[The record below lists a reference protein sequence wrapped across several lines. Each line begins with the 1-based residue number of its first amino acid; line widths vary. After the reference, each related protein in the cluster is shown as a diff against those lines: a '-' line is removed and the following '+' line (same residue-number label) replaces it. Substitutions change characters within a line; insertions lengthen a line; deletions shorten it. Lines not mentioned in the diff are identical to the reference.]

1 MPNSA
6 DRPFDDDTLKLRAV
20 FVPENA
26 KQQPSRAEIV
36 SALGHDAV
44 KVAAV
49 FVPEGGKPPGYPY
62 ERFGRAQ
69 FRPDDDLPQN
79 RIYTSQPTSSQPA
92 DAAQDNDGPVQT
104 LPRTRFRF
112 GAGLYGDPPQP
123 PNQAAAGQG
132 DPFARGTAAWRS
144 MANPAA
150 VLRQRLAVP
159 AATQGEQGGISTAAA
174 ASGADSAAPA
184 GQPAIPVRTND
195 GTAKGNVEEARV
207 QAFLRLIR
215 SAGGCIRH

>member
-1 MPNSA
+1 MPNSP

-26 KQQPSRAEIV
+26 RKQASRADIV
-36 SALGHDAV
+36 RTLGHDAV
-44 KVAAV
+44 KVPAV

-112 GAGLYGDPPQP
+112 GAAMYGAPPPP

-132 DPFARGTAAWRS
+132 DPVARGAAAWRS
-144 MANPAA
+144 MANPGKLWRQSRTAPSPASVLTAA
-150 VLRQRLAVP
+150 VTSGMGNTPVAQDGSGVGRGAPTSQS
-159 AATQGEQGGISTAAA
+159 TSIGGSNSIVRV
-174 ASGADSAAPA
+174 SANEIEPNS
-184 GQPAIPVRTND
+184 QLP
-195 GTAKGNVEEARV
+195 
-207 QAFLRLIR
+207 
-215 SAGGCIRH
+215 

>member
-1 MPNSA
+1 MPNSP

-26 KQQPSRAEIV
+26 KKQASRADIV
-36 SALGHDAV
+36 RTLGHDAV
-44 KVAAV
+44 KVPAV

-104 LPRTRFRF
+104 LPRTRYRF
-112 GAGLYGDPPQP
+112 GAAMYGAPAPP

-132 DPFARGTAAWRS
+132 DPAARGAAAWRS
-144 MANPAA
+144 MVNPAA
-150 VLRQRLAVP
+150 VLRQK
-159 AATQGEQGGISTAAA
+159 
-174 ASGADSAAPA
+174 SGRAHREHDRVLT
-184 GQPAIPVRTND
+184 VRSC
-195 GTAKGNVEEARV
+195 R
-207 QAFLRLIR
+207 
-215 SAGGCIRH
+215 CCW